1 MEVVFGR
8 EITTCLAL
16 AAPVLLLTAIGQWK
30 KNSLTLFF
38 FDYQRPNN
46 MFSPGPAQKPNPA
59 EVKPLLKETTSSE
72 GTLTG
77 TGFQLL

>member
-8 EITTCLAL
+8 EMTTCLAL
-16 AAPVLLLTAIGQWK
+16 AAPVLLLTAICQWE

-38 FDYQRPNN
+38 FDCQRSSN
-46 MFSPGPAQKPNPA
+46 MLNHGPTQSPNPA
-59 EVKPLLKETTSSE
+59 EVKPLLKETTSLE
-72 GTLTG
+72 GTLTE